1 MSDVLAV
8 LRQPR
13 WLGMLLAL
21 PALMGLC
28 LVAANWQY
36 ERHLTRAS
44 QEEQLSVSEQQPPS
58 DLAAVLSAGQDLTAQ
73 ERYTSARVVG
83 EYLPQT
89 VLIRNRA
96 LDERPGMWVVTPLRT
111 GDGTLILVL
120 RGWIEA
126 TRDNARNATAPA
138 PPSGPV
144 TVTGVLQPSEAKR
157 GAGILSNGEA
167 TSLHVPTLCPQAGC
181 YQAYLQAVSSEPADT
196 VEPVPARGPGLGPHL
211 GYAGQWLIFAL
222 LLPVGFG
229 VLLRREARDQRSAV
243 DALHTD
249 V

>member
-21 PALMGLC
+21 PVLMGLC
-28 LVAANWQY
+28 LLAANWQY

-44 QEEQLSVSEQQPPS
+44 QEDQLSASEQQPPA
-58 DLAAVLSAGQDLTAQ
+58 DLAAVLSVGQDLTEQ
-73 ERYTSARVVG
+73 QRYSSARVVG

-96 LDERPGMWVVTPLRT
+96 LDERPGMWVVTPLRAD
-111 GDGTLILVL
+111 DGTVVLVL

-126 TRDNARNATAPA
+126 TRDNSRTATAPA
-138 PPSGPV
+138 PPPGQV

-181 YQAYLQAVSSEPADT
+181 YRAYLQAVTSEPADT
-196 VEPVPARGPGLGPHL
+196 VEAVPVRGPGLGPHL

-222 LLPVGFG
+222 LLPVGYA
-229 VLLRREARDQRSAV
+229 VLVRREVRDRRSAV
-243 DALHTD
+243 DALHTGA
-249 V
+249 